1 MTAPQKASAG
11 DMSGHVPSKASLS
24 YCQASLRRHC
34 PDQVIRVTGKNRF
47 LSVRSPSNIFN
58 NHTVM
63 QRSPSVKKI
72 SGQAQ
77 RGAGKGEGTFAGP
90 ARAPLPGPFPAIPDR
105 APVFCNNAQISRASP
120 CLFDHIDVKSIRNCG
135 FGLLIRTVKCYN
147 DTELNQL

>member
-1 MTAPQKASAG
+1 LTAPQKASAG

-72 SGQAQ
+72 SVQAQ
-77 RGAGKGEGTFAGP
+77 RGAGKGLEKEPGRAGSGKRLR
-90 ARAPLPGPFPAIPDR
+90 ARERGRDL
-105 APVFCNNAQISRASP
+105 CRASQGAP
-120 CLFDHIDVKSIRNCG
+120 SRPSRTGPLFSVIMHK
-135 FGLLIRTVKCYN
+135 FQ
-147 DTELNQL
+147 ELPHAFSTILT